1 MRLILRHLDDSVPL
15 RIDAGGVARVGSTR
29 ISLDLV
35 VEQYENG
42 MSPEAMI
49 RAYDSLDLADV
60 QAAIAFY
67 LGHRDEVLDYLKGR
81 AEEATTLRASIEADR
96 PRVGREE
103 LAARRNVGE
112 KTNAPVGR

>member
-60 QAAIAFY
+60 QAAIVFY

-81 AEEATTLRASIEADR
+81 AEEATTLRASIETDR

-112 KTNAPVGR
+112 KTNAPVGH